1 MSDTR
6 RQGAMTTNRDDV
18 GNPIMYVMA
27 EVGLYLCIGLIVYV
41 WSIF

>member
-6 RQGAMTTNRDDV
+6 RQGANRDDV
-18 GNPIMYVMA
+18 GNPIMYVMG